1 MAPQLLGTVRDSRA
15 QQVRRWIRDGVWATL
30 DPPLRN
36 LPNDAEKP
44 KPEINADA
52 NDDVVREVY
61 GRLSAE
67 LETEA
72 ERRRAVETKLLSI
85 GSVAPIA
92 ITIMV
97 AAASFLS
104 SGRLRDVVPA
114 SVFVILFMAFYVALQ
129 FLRAM
134 TAAICGLS
142 RRSYAVPNISEI
154 MPAGTE
160 GLSEYLRN
168 ASNDLARRIEQHR
181 DTTNEIVSQLA
192 IAHKSIR
199 NAVTAL
205 VVELLILFGLI
216 VCESLTLP

>member
-1 MAPQLLGTVRDSRA
+1 
-15 QQVRRWIRDGVWATL
+15 
-30 DPPLRN
+30 
-36 LPNDAEKP
+36 
-44 KPEINADA
+44 
-52 NDDVVREVY
+52 
-61 GRLSAE
+61 
-67 LETEA
+67 
-72 ERRRAVETKLLSI
+72 
-85 GSVAPIA
+85 
-92 ITIMV
+92 MV